1 MANKI
6 THADITIER
15 APSGWIIAS
24 AMVDGYL
31 VRREYSGYT
40 IREARRMFHR
50 SVNEREGGH

>member
-15 APSGWIIAS
+15 SPSGLIIAS

-31 VRREYSGYT
+31 VRKRYSGYT
-40 IREARRMFHR
+40 TREARQMFYR
-50 SVNEREGGH
+50 SMNGLGD